1 MTKIQEK
8 WRESLIDINDI
19 NFKSVEFNKIIS
31 YPPAG
36 NDVFE
41 CVGKYNNKGTNFIV
55 KSERGKFA
63 DFDNEIKILNF
74 IKNDFKVPIVIE
86 SGKKMIMFILF

>member
-1 MTKIQEK
+1 MAKIQEK
-8 WRESLIDINDI
+8 WRDSLIDINDI
-19 NFKSVEFNKIIS
+19 NFKNIEFNKIIS

-41 CVGKYNNKGTNFIV
+41 CIGKYKNNETNFIV

-63 DFDNEIKILNF
+63 DFSNEIKI
-74 IKNDFKVPIVIE
+74 
-86 SGKKMIMFILF
+86 